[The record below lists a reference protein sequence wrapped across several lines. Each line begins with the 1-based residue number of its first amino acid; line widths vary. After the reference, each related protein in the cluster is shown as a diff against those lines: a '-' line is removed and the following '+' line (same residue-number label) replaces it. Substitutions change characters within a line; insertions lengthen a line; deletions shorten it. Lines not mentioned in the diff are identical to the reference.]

1 MLLRKFSDCF
11 HALVKATYDYMLNL
25 ASRRNAMYFL
35 FAVAFIE
42 SSFFPIPPD
51 VMLIPMVL
59 AAPAKAWRIAGIAT
73 AASVLGGAFGYA
85 IGVFFFDLIARPI
98 LTFYGYIH
106 QFDVFK
112 DNYHCQRCGS
122 FGFCRLYAGFG
133 RCARHALLSGG
144 LAVEEIRRTD
154 ERLHREKSGYAVR
167 FVFVASVGRFCLYKV
182 SLGQNKTPY
191 PGFYLVFV
199 AESNASFGQVVR
211 RHFNI
216 DLVADHDA
224 DAKLAHFSGRMGQ
237 NFDAVFQSDSEH
249 GIRQF
254 LDDIAGQFKQFF
266 FTHKI
271 FLISFANDF
280 LPV

>member
-59 AAPAKAWRIAGIAT
+59 AAPAKAWRIAGIAM

-98 LTFYGYIH
+98 LTFYGYMH

-112 DNYHCQRCGS
+112 DYYHEWGAWIV
-122 FGFCRLYAGFG
+122 FGAGITPFPYKVITI
-133 RCARHALLSGG
+133 ASGVVH
-144 LAVEEIRRTD
+144 LDFAVFM
-154 ERLHREKSGYAVR
+154 L
-167 FVFVASVGRFCLYKV
+167 ASVVARGMR
-182 SLGQNKTPY
+182 
-191 PGFYLVFV
+191 FYLVAWLLKKYGEPMKEYIEKNLGMLSV
-199 AESNASFGQVVR
+199 
-211 RHFNI
+211 
-216 DLVADHDA
+216 L
-224 DAKLAHFSGRMGQ
+224 
-237 NFDAVFQSDSEH
+237 
-249 GIRQF
+249 F
-254 LDDIAGQFKQFF
+254 LLLLLGGFACIK
-266 FTHKI
+266 
-271 FLISFANDF
+271 FL
-280 LPV
+280 

>member
-42 SSFFPIPPD
+42 SSFFPSPPD

-98 LTFYGYIH
+98 LTFYGYMH

-112 DNYHCQRCGS
+112 DYYHEWGAWIV
-122 FGFCRLYAGFG
+122 FGAGITPFPYKVITI
-133 RCARHALLSGG
+133 ASGVVH
-144 LAVEEIRRTD
+144 LDFAVFM
-154 ERLHREKSGYAVR
+154 L
-167 FVFVASVGRFCLYKV
+167 ASVVARGMR
-182 SLGQNKTPY
+182 
-191 PGFYLVFV
+191 FYLVAWLLKKYGEPMKDYIEKNLGMLSV
-199 AESNASFGQVVR
+199 
-211 RHFNI
+211 
-216 DLVADHDA
+216 L
-224 DAKLAHFSGRMGQ
+224 
-237 NFDAVFQSDSEH
+237 
-249 GIRQF
+249 F
-254 LDDIAGQFKQFF
+254 LLLLLGGFACIK
-266 FTHKI
+266 
-271 FLISFANDF
+271 FL
-280 LPV
+280 

>member
-42 SSFFPIPPD
+42 RSFFPIPPD

-98 LTFYGYIH
+98 LTFYGYMH

-112 DNYHCQRCGS
+112 DYYHEWGAWIV
-122 FGFCRLYAGFG
+122 FGAGITPFPYKVITI
-133 RCARHALLSGG
+133 ASGVVH
-144 LAVEEIRRTD
+144 LDFAVFM
-154 ERLHREKSGYAVR
+154 L
-167 FVFVASVGRFCLYKV
+167 ASVVARGMR
-182 SLGQNKTPY
+182 
-191 PGFYLVFV
+191 FYLVAWLLKKYGEPMKDYIEKNLGMLSV
-199 AESNASFGQVVR
+199 
-211 RHFNI
+211 
-216 DLVADHDA
+216 L
-224 DAKLAHFSGRMGQ
+224 
-237 NFDAVFQSDSEH
+237 
-249 GIRQF
+249 F
-254 LDDIAGQFKQFF
+254 LLLLLGGFACIK
-266 FTHKI
+266 
-271 FLISFANDF
+271 FL
-280 LPV
+280 

>member
-73 AASVLGGAFGYA
+73 ASVLGGAFGYA

-98 LTFYGYIH
+98 LTFYGYMH

-112 DNYHCQRCGS
+112 DYYHEWGAWIV
-122 FGFCRLYAGFG
+122 FGAGITPFPYKVITI
-133 RCARHALLSGG
+133 ASGVVH
-144 LAVEEIRRTD
+144 LDFAVFM
-154 ERLHREKSGYAVR
+154 L
-167 FVFVASVGRFCLYKV
+167 ASVVARGMR
-182 SLGQNKTPY
+182 
-191 PGFYLVFV
+191 FYLVAWLLKKYGEPMKDYIEKNLGMLSV
-199 AESNASFGQVVR
+199 
-211 RHFNI
+211 
-216 DLVADHDA
+216 L
-224 DAKLAHFSGRMGQ
+224 
-237 NFDAVFQSDSEH
+237 
-249 GIRQF
+249 F
-254 LDDIAGQFKQFF
+254 LLLLLGGFACIK
-266 FTHKI
+266 
-271 FLISFANDF
+271 FL
-280 LPV
+280 